1 MYKYNIRSNGIE
13 RRMNVSY
20 VIKKEIPPFERFAAL
35 HEASGLHK
43 SKKGNYTKEQLFEA
57 AANSW
62 FRVGIYDN
70 ERLIAFGRMISD
82 GIYQA
87 LICDVMVDPTYQNKG
102 LGKQIIQEL
111 LTKCQ
116 ESGIESIQLFAAKGK
131 HHFYKKLGFQERE
144 EDAPGMSL
152 VM

>member
-1 MYKYNIRSNGIE
+1 MYKYNIENNGIE

-20 VIKKEIPPFERFAAL
+20 VIKKEVPSFEQFAAL

-62 FRVGIYDN
+62 FRVSIYDN
-70 ERLIAFGRMISD
+70 EQLIAFGRMISD

-87 LICDVMVDPTYQNKG
+87 LICDVMVDPH
-102 LGKQIIQEL
+102 IR
-111 LTKCQ
+111 TKDL
-116 ESGIESIQLFAAKGK
+116 ESKLFK
-131 HHFYKKLGFQERE
+131 
-144 EDAPGMSL
+144 SC
-152 VM
+152 

>member
-1 MYKYNIRSNGIE
+1 MSSLRLCMKRADY
-13 RRMNVSY
+13 
-20 VIKKEIPPFERFAAL
+20 IKA
-35 HEASGLHK
+35 
-43 SKKGNYTKEQLFEA
+43 KKAIIQKNSCLKPQP
-57 AANSW
+57 NSW

-70 ERLIAFGRMISD
+70 EQLIAFGRMISD

-87 LICDVMVDPTYQNKG
+87 LICDVMVDPIYQNKG